1 MRILGLYSKNMT
13 DKTVYIFFIFLPA
26 VLLSQDY
33 NKYVINDYNNDGYVD
48 TLKSYSGGGSG
59 IGGTYISLVN
69 GKSGEKFELNNYGCF
84 CDIKQV
90 ILIPQS
96 LRKEINKTFLEV
108 IKSKLLPAKISV
120 PDGSLEW
127 LINANSNHK
136 MLVENRFYDL
146 IIKSPTQW
154 ISGKFNFPEM
164 GYIDVKGDTLRK
176 LFVSDHENPI
186 GYDLVK
192 DEGWL
197 VYLGH
202 NHFRNKNR
210 DSLILV
216 DSSSIY
222 KVYKT
227 SHGVIL
233 KKGIYYSWVFVTD
246 FRLTGGPE
254 KLRWESIGDI
264 KLIGKYII
272 VQMINSFTF
281 SNPIFII
288 DIEEGVSARLKHY
301 DEDFEPFTFDHGKIN
316 LKIGNTVKSFL
327 ITELFKELNN
337 VKL

>member
-1 MRILGLYSKNMT
+1 MRILGLNSKNIT
-13 DKTVYIFFIFLPA
+13 DKTVYIFFLLLPA

-33 NKYVINDYNNDGYVD
+33 NKYDLNDFNNDGYVD
-48 TLKSYSGGGSG
+48 TLKSYSAGGSG

-69 GKSGEKFELNNYGCF
+69 GKSGEKFELNNDGYF
-84 CDIKQV
+84 CDFKQV

-127 LINANSNHK
+127 LINANLNHK
-136 MLVENRFYDL
+136 MLDDNSFYDL

-154 ISGKFNFPEM
+154 ISGKFNFPKV

-176 LFVSDHENPI
+176 LLITDDENPI
-186 GYDLVK
+186 GFDSIK

-197 VYLGH
+197 IYFAH

-210 DSLILV
+210 DSLLLV

-272 VQMINSFTF
+272 VQMINSYSF

-301 DEDFEPFTFDHGKIN
+301 DEDFEPFTFDNGKIN
-316 LKIGNTVKSFL
+316 LKIGNSVKSFL
-327 ITELFKELNN
+327 ITELFKELEN